1 MCFYLCCRS
10 GESGPFLTLILCRRW
25 QPCRSLRS
33 ISDFSY
39 ESLCAV
45 AAARERRV
53 DRECFGAL
61 PILGSKEACKHA
73 LSHDLPLVWAALSPA
88 DEN

>member
-1 MCFYLCCRS
+1 MCYYLCCRS

-39 ESLCAV
+39 ESLYAV
-45 AAARERRV
+45 PAAKGRRV
-53 DRECFGAL
+53 DRECFGAW

-73 LSHDLPLVWAALSPA
+73 LSRDSSLVWAALSPA
-88 DEN
+88 DGN

>member
-1 MCFYLCCRS
+1 M
-10 GESGPFLTLILCRRW
+10 
-25 QPCRSLRS
+25 
-33 ISDFSY
+33 
-39 ESLCAV
+39 

-53 DRECFGAL
+53 DRECFEAL

-73 LSHDLPLVWAALSPA
+73 LSRDSSLVWAALSPT